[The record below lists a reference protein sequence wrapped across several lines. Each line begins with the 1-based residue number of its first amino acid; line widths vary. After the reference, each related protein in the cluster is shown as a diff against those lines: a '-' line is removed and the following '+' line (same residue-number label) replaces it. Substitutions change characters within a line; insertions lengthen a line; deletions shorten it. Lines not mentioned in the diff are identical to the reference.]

1 MTMPYARLPKGQ
13 SSFAALRASNC
24 VYVDKT
30 ATIAELA
37 KNERFVFLSRPRRF
51 GKSLLLSTFASLFEY
66 GLRDFKGLAIEK
78 TWKDKTYPVVHLDFS
93 LLCYQKDEKEF
104 RCALES
110 HLLANFSPLG
120 FSYDKK
126 TGFSEIRS

>member
-1 MTMPYARLPKGQ
+1 MPYARLPKGQ

-78 TWKDKTYPVVHLDFS
+78 NLERQNVSSRTSRFFFTLLPKGRERVS
-93 LLCYQKDEKEF
+93 LC
-104 RCALES
+104 
-110 HLLANFSPLG
+110 P
-120 FSYDKK
+120 
-126 TGFSEIRS
+126 